1 MTNVNRDPVRL
12 ADAMDGGDDMA
23 PSPLG
28 RSLLLA
34 GRARRE
40 SPGARERVLA
50 AVALSAGVAATT
62 TTIGSTTAASK
73 AAGTATLALTTKA
86 KLLLLGAITATLAA
100 AATAGSVVALSSTKD
115 APAVVTT
122 TTTPAPT
129 ATTIASVASPPPTAV
144 TPDDLPTAAPSAAP
158 IPVHA
163 TSVTKAPRADSPQ
176 KAAPA
181 SAPPSSSEVSPEL
194 SPSDLREEAA
204 VLAAARADLARG
216 DAKSASRRLDEA
228 SARFPRGMLLEERE
242 ALYVRAAE
250 QSGDHERASRLARS
264 FLERHPKS
272 PLRPSVER
280 VLEKSAPERN
290 EKKE

>member
-1 MTNVNRDPVRL
+1 MTDVNRDPVRL
-12 ADAMDGGDDMA
+12 ADAMEGGDAMA

-62 TTIGSTTAASK
+62 TIGSTTAASK
-73 AAGTATLALTTKA
+73 AAGTATLTLTAKA

-100 AATAGSVVALSSTKD
+100 AGSVVALSSTKD
-115 APAVVTT
+115 APAVVATAT
-122 TTTPAPT
+122 APAPT
-129 ATTIASVASPPPTAV
+129 VTTTASVASPPPSAV
-144 TPDDLPTAAPSAAP
+144 TPDDLPSAAPSAAP

-163 TSVTKAPRADSPQ
+163 TSVTKAARADSPQ

-181 SAPPSSSEVSPEL
+181 SPPPSSSEMGPEL

-216 DAKSASRRLDEA
+216 DARSASQRLDEA

-250 QSGDHERASRLARS
+250 QSGDHERASRLART

>member
-12 ADAMDGGDDMA
+12 SDAMDGGDDMA

-100 AATAGSVVALSSTKD
+100 AAAGSVVALSSTKD
-115 APAVVTT
+115 APAVVTATTAPT
-122 TTTPAPT
+122 TTE
-129 ATTIASVASPPPTAV
+129 SVASPPSAV
-144 TPDDLPTAAPSAAP
+144 TPDDLPSAAPSAAP
-158 IPVHA
+158 TPVHA

-228 SARFPRGMLLEERE
+228 SARFPRGMLLEERD

-250 QSGDHERASRLARS
+250 QSGDHERASRLAWS
-264 FLERHPKS
+264 FLERHPRS